1 MSIYNEYEQKI
12 YVGGLDKTNKEGF
25 GTEYYDDGTYYSGYW
40 KRNSKHGLGEVRRFG
55 FLIFTGNFYNNV
67 RKGFGIEFYDNN
79 FIKYEGNFENDMY
92 SGKGILY
99 NRDQTIKHIGFF
111 KNGFFLGE

>member
-40 KRNSKHGLGEVRRFG
+40 KR
-55 FLIFTGNFYNNV
+55 
-67 RKGFGIEFYDNN
+67 
-79 FIKYEGNFENDMY
+79 
-92 SGKGILY
+92 
-99 NRDQTIKHIGFF
+99 
-111 KNGFFLGE
+111 